1 MSPEKFKKV
10 VDLCN
15 QISNITYENLTK
27 IIRLEKT
34 GSATG
39 ARKLDDS
46 DQNDIDSWMGG
57 GTCFSMT
64 WHLYQALTD
73 MGFKPRLVMGHKRKE
88 RNIHCALIL
97 PDPDDSVVTPGQ
109 LFSTNVT
116 PTSMSS
122 RPCAGTGS
130 PLSSLTPSASDSK
143 ARSCQQVNLLSRH
156 SPLSSLTPSA
166 SDSKARSCQQ
176 VNLLSRH
183 SPLSS
188 LVSSLSSNSY
198 LLDPGYLIF
207 DPLPMPLPQPF
218 GTGEAFFP
226 LSPNCVRLVR
236 PTLESMELWTGGAGA
251 PMKLRFEYPV
261 EGVSVEEF
269 KHHWNESFYREMM
282 TYPVLNRLD
291 REKGVQ
297 YYYQKGNLVVRSST
311 GSQMTR
317 IDPADRVQTL
327 SDIFKLSPTI
337 IEKALNILE
346 KK

>member
-1 MSPEKFKKV
+1 MSPENMKKV

-27 IIRLEKT
+27 IIRLEQT
-34 GSATG
+34 GSATS

-97 PDPDDSVVTPGQ
+97 PDPDASLITNHQPLTTENLPDPDNSREPSV
-109 LFSTNVT
+109 
-116 PTSMSS
+116 MSD
-122 RPCAGTGS
+122 AF
-130 PLSSLTPSASDSK
+130 
-143 ARSCQQVNLLSRH
+143 NH
-156 SPLSSLTPSA
+156 
-166 SDSKARSCQQ
+166 
-176 VNLLSRH
+176 
-183 SPLSS
+183 LSS
-188 LVSSLSSNSY
+188 LVSRLSSNSY

-297 YYYQKGNLVVRSST
+297 YYYQKGNLVVRNAT
-311 GSQMTR
+311 GSKMTK

>member
-1 MSPEKFKKV
+1 MKKV

-27 IIRLEKT
+27 IIRLEQT

-64 WHLYQALTD
+64 WHLYQTLTD

-97 PDPDDSVVTPGQ
+97 PDPD
-109 LFSTNVT
+109 
-116 PTSMSS
+116 
-122 RPCAGTGS
+122 GS
-130 PLSSLTPSASDSK
+130 
-143 ARSCQQVNLLSRH
+143 LL
-156 SPLSSLTPSA
+156 
-166 SDSKARSCQQ
+166 
-176 VNLLSRH
+176 
-183 SPLSS
+183 
-188 LVSSLSSNSY
+188 SNSY

-207 DPLPMPLPQPF
+207 DPLQMPLPQPF

-261 EGVSVEEF
+261 AGVSVEEF
-269 KHHWNESFYREMM
+269 KQHWNESFYREMM

-297 YYYQKGNLVVRSST
+297 YYYQKGNLVVRNAT
-311 GSQMTR
+311 GSKMTK
-317 IDPADRVQTL
+317 IEPADRVQTL
-327 SDIFKLSPTI
+327 SDIFKLSPDI

-346 KK
+346 NKR

>member
-1 MSPEKFKKV
+1 MKKV

-15 QISNITYENLTK
+15 QLSNITYENLTK
-27 IIRLEKT
+27 IIRLEQT

-64 WHLYQALTD
+64 WHLYQTLTD

-97 PDPDDSVVTPGQ
+97 PDPDSSLT
-109 LFSTNVT
+109 TNHQPLT
-116 PTSMSS
+116 T
-122 RPCAGTGS
+122 
-130 PLSSLTPSASDSK
+130 PLSSEI
-143 ARSCQQVNLLSRH
+143 
-156 SPLSSLTPSA
+156 PLSATVG
-166 SDSKARSCQQ
+166 SDLIAQS
-176 VNLLSRH
+176 
-183 SPLSS
+183 
-188 LVSSLSSNSY
+188 SY

-226 LSPNCVRLVR
+226 LAPNCVRLVR

-297 YYYQKGNLVVRSST
+297 YYYQKGNLVVRNAT
-311 GSQMTR
+311 GSQMTK
-317 IDPADRVQTL
+317 IAPADRVQTL
-327 SDIFKLSPTI
+327 SDIFKLSPDI

-346 KK
+346 KR

>member
-1 MSPEKFKKV
+1 MTPENMKKV

-27 IIRLEKT
+27 IIRLEQT

-64 WHLYQALTD
+64 WHLYQTLTD

-97 PDPDDSVVTPGQ
+97 PDPDSNVTLEAHSADRAHNGSYRSLHSLQ
-109 LFSTNVT
+109 DDKSNLFSRSV
-116 PTSMSS
+116 
-122 RPCAGTGS
+122 S
-130 PLSSLTPSASDSK
+130 PASVPG
-143 ARSCQQVNLLSRH
+143 AV
-156 SPLSSLTPSA
+156 
-166 SDSKARSCQQ
+166 
-176 VNLLSRH
+176 
-183 SPLSS
+183 
-188 LVSSLSSNSY
+188 LSSNSY

-207 DPLPMPLPQPF
+207 DPLQMPLPQPF

-291 REKGVQ
+291 REKGIQ

-311 GSQMTR
+311 GSQMKR
-317 IDPADRVQTL
+317 IEPADRVQTL
-327 SDIFKLSPTI
+327 SDIFKLSPSV
-337 IEKALNILE
+337 IEQALQILE
-346 KK
+346 KKH

>member
-1 MSPEKFKKV
+1 MKKV

-27 IIRLEKT
+27 IIRLEQT

-64 WHLYQALTD
+64 WHLYQTLTD

-97 PDPDDSVVTPGQ
+97 PDPDSNVTLEAHSADRAHNGSYRSLHSLQ
-109 LFSTNVT
+109 DDKSNLFSRSVS
-116 PTSMSS
+116 PASV
-122 RPCAGTGS
+122 PGS
-130 PLSSLTPSASDSK
+130 
-143 ARSCQQVNLLSRH
+143 V
-156 SPLSSLTPSA
+156 
-166 SDSKARSCQQ
+166 
-176 VNLLSRH
+176 
-183 SPLSS
+183 
-188 LVSSLSSNSY
+188 LSSNSY

-207 DPLPMPLPQPF
+207 DPLQMPLPQPF

-291 REKGVQ
+291 REKGIQ

-311 GSQMTR
+311 GSQMKR
-317 IDPADRVQTL
+317 IEPADRVQTL
-327 SDIFKLSPTI
+327 SDIFKLSPAI
-337 IEKALNILE
+337 IEQALQILE
-346 KK
+346 KKH

>member
-1 MSPEKFKKV
+1 MTPENMKKV

-27 IIRLEKT
+27 IIRLEQT

-64 WHLYQALTD
+64 WHMYQALTD

-97 PDPDDSVVTPGQ
+97 PDPDPS
-109 LFSTNVT
+109 
-116 PTSMSS
+116 
-122 RPCAGTGS
+122 
-130 PLSSLTPSASDSK
+130 TPSL
-143 ARSCQQVNLLSRH
+143 RLSAQDDTALH
-156 SPLSSLTPSA
+156 A
-166 SDSKARSCQQ
+166 
-176 VNLLSRH
+176 
-183 SPLSS
+183 PLSS
-188 LVSSLSSNSY
+188 LVSPLSFDALYPKATIGSDLIAHTSY

-207 DPLPMPLPQPF
+207 DPLQMPLPQPF
-218 GTGEAFFP
+218 DTGEAFFP

-327 SDIFKLSPTI
+327 SDIFKLSPSI
-337 IEKALNILE
+337 IEQALQILE
-346 KK
+346 KKH

>member
-1 MSPEKFKKV
+1 MSPENMKKV

-27 IIRLEKT
+27 IIRLEQT

-116 PTSMSS
+116 PTSV
-122 RPCAGTGS
+122 PGS

-156 SPLSSLTPSA
+156 SPLSSF
-166 SDSKARSCQQ
+166 
-176 VNLLSRH
+176 VSR
-183 SPLSS
+183 
-188 LVSSLSSNSY
+188 LSSNSY

-297 YYYQKGNLVVRSST
+297 YYYQKGNLVVRNAT
-311 GSQMTR
+311 GSKMTK

>member
-1 MSPEKFKKV
+1 MTPENMKKV

-27 IIRLEKT
+27 IIRLEQT

-97 PDPDDSVVTPGQ
+97 PDPDDSVVTPISGYG
-109 LFSTNVT
+109 FVT
-116 PTSMSS
+116 PDAV
-122 RPCAGTGS
+122 PGS
-130 PLSSLTPSASDSK
+130 P
-143 ARSCQQVNLLSRH
+143 
-156 SPLSSLTPSA
+156 
-166 SDSKARSCQQ
+166 
-176 VNLLSRH
+176 
-183 SPLSS
+183 
-188 LVSSLSSNSY
+188 LSSNSY

-207 DPLPMPLPQPF
+207 DPLQMPLPQPF

-291 REKGVQ
+291 REKGIQ
-297 YYYQKGNLVVRSST
+297 YYYQKGNLVVRNAT
-311 GSQMTR
+311 GSKMTK
-317 IDPADRVQTL
+317 IEPADRVQTL
-327 SDIFKLSPTI
+327 SDIFKLSPSI
-337 IEKALNILE
+337 IEQALQILE
-346 KK
+346 KKH

>member
-1 MSPEKFKKV
+1 MTPENMKKV

-27 IIRLEKT
+27 IIRLEQT

-64 WHLYQALTD
+64 WHMYQALTD

-97 PDPDDSVVTPGQ
+97 PDPDPS
-109 LFSTNVT
+109 
-116 PTSMSS
+116 
-122 RPCAGTGS
+122 
-130 PLSSLTPSASDSK
+130 TPSL
-143 ARSCQQVNLLSRH
+143 RLSAQDDTALH
-156 SPLSSLTPSA
+156 A
-166 SDSKARSCQQ
+166 
-176 VNLLSRH
+176 
-183 SPLSS
+183 PLSS

-207 DPLPMPLPQPF
+207 DPLQMPLPQPF
-218 GTGEAFFP
+218 DSGEAFFP

-291 REKGVQ
+291 REKGIQ

-311 GSQMTR
+311 GSKMTK
-317 IDPADRVQTL
+317 IEPADRVQTL
-327 SDIFKLSPTI
+327 SDIFKLSPSI
-337 IEKALNILE
+337 IEQALQILE
-346 KK
+346 KKH

>member
-1 MSPEKFKKV
+1 MTPENMKKV

-27 IIRLEKT
+27 IIRLEQT

-64 WHLYQALTD
+64 WHMYQTLTD

-97 PDPDDSVVTPGQ
+97 PDPDPSTPSLRLSAQ
-109 LFSTNVT
+109 DDTALH
-116 PTSMSS
+116 
-122 RPCAGTGS
+122 A
-130 PLSSLTPSASDSK
+130 PLSSL
-143 ARSCQQVNLLSRH
+143 V
-156 SPLSSLTPSA
+156 
-166 SDSKARSCQQ
+166 
-176 VNLLSRH
+176 

-188 LVSSLSSNSY
+188 LVSSLSFDALYPKATIGSDLIAHTSY

-207 DPLPMPLPQPF
+207 DPLQMPLPQPF

-291 REKGVQ
+291 REKGIQ

-311 GSQMTR
+311 GSKMTK
-317 IDPADRVQTL
+317 IEPADRVQTL
-327 SDIFKLSPTI
+327 SDIFKLSPSI
-337 IEKALNILE
+337 IEQALQILE
-346 KK
+346 KKR

>member
-1 MSPEKFKKV
+1 MARPHSSHLIAHTCMSPENFKKV

-27 IIRLEKT
+27 IIRLEQT

-97 PDPDDSVVTPGQ
+97 PDLD
-109 LFSTNVT
+109 
-116 PTSMSS
+116 
-122 RPCAGTGS
+122 A
-130 PLSSLTPSASDSK
+130 
-143 ARSCQQVNLLSRH
+143 
-156 SPLSSLTPSA
+156 
-166 SDSKARSCQQ
+166 
-176 VNLLSRH
+176 
-183 SPLSS
+183 
-188 LVSSLSSNSY
+188 LSSNALYPKATEGSDLIAHTSY

-236 PTLESMELWTGGAGA
+236 PTMESMELWTGGAGA

-297 YYYQKGNLVVRSST
+297 YYYQKGNLVVRNAT
-311 GSQMTR
+311 GSQMTK
-317 IDPADRVQTL
+317 IAPADRVQTL
-327 SDIFKLSPTI
+327 SDIFKLSPDI

-346 KK
+346 KKS

>member
-1 MSPEKFKKV
+1 MTPENMKKV

-15 QISNITYENLTK
+15 QLSNITYENLTK
-27 IIRLEKT
+27 IIRLEQT

-39 ARKLDDS
+39 ARMLDDS

-64 WHLYQALTD
+64 WHLYQTLTD

-97 PDPDDSVVTPGQ
+97 PDPDSSLT
-109 LFSTNVT
+109 TNHQPLT
-116 PTSMSS
+116 T
-122 RPCAGTGS
+122 
-130 PLSSLTPSASDSK
+130 PLSSEI
-143 ARSCQQVNLLSRH
+143 
-156 SPLSSLTPSA
+156 PLGATVGRDLIAQS
-166 SDSKARSCQQ
+166 
-176 VNLLSRH
+176 
-183 SPLSS
+183 
-188 LVSSLSSNSY
+188 SY

-226 LSPNCVRLVR
+226 LAPNCVRLVR

-297 YYYQKGNLVVRSST
+297 YYYQKGNLVVRNAT
-311 GSQMTR
+311 GSQMTK
-317 IDPADRVQTL
+317 IAPADRVQTL
-327 SDIFKLSPTI
+327 SDIFKLSPDI

-346 KK
+346 KR

>member
-1 MSPEKFKKV
+1 MTPENMKKV

-27 IIRLEKT
+27 IIRLEQT

-64 WHLYQALTD
+64 WHLYQTLTD

-97 PDPDDSVVTPGQ
+97 PDPDSNVTLEAHSADRAHNGSYRSLHSLQ
-109 LFSTNVT
+109 DDKSNLFSRSVS
-116 PTSMSS
+116 PTSVL
-122 RPCAGTGS
+122 GS
-130 PLSSLTPSASDSK
+130 P
-143 ARSCQQVNLLSRH
+143 
-156 SPLSSLTPSA
+156 
-166 SDSKARSCQQ
+166 
-176 VNLLSRH
+176 
-183 SPLSS
+183 
-188 LVSSLSSNSY
+188 LSSNSY

-207 DPLPMPLPQPF
+207 DPLQMPLPQPF

-291 REKGVQ
+291 REKGIQ

-311 GSQMTR
+311 GSQMKR
-317 IDPADRVQTL
+317 IEPADRVQTL
-327 SDIFKLSPTI
+327 SDIFKLSPSI
-337 IEKALNILE
+337 IEQALQILE
-346 KK
+346 KKH

>member
-1 MSPEKFKKV
+1 MTPENMKKV

-27 IIRLEKT
+27 IIRLEQT

-97 PDPDDSVVTPGQ
+97 PDPDSNVTLEAHSADRAHNGSYRSLHSLQ
-109 LFSTNVT
+109 DDKSNLFSRSVS
-116 PTSMSS
+116 PASV
-122 RPCAGTGS
+122 PGS
-130 PLSSLTPSASDSK
+130 
-143 ARSCQQVNLLSRH
+143 V
-156 SPLSSLTPSA
+156 
-166 SDSKARSCQQ
+166 
-176 VNLLSRH
+176 
-183 SPLSS
+183 
-188 LVSSLSSNSY
+188 LSSNSY

-207 DPLPMPLPQPF
+207 DPLQMPLPQPF

-291 REKGVQ
+291 REKGIQ

-311 GSQMTR
+311 GSKMTK
-317 IDPADRVQTL
+317 IEPADRVQTL
-327 SDIFKLSPTI
+327 SDIFKLSPSI
-337 IEKALNILE
+337 IEQALQILE
-346 KK
+346 KKH

>member
-1 MSPEKFKKV
+1 MTPENMKKV

-27 IIRLEKT
+27 IIRLEQT

-46 DQNDIDSWMGG
+46 DQNDVDSWMGG

-64 WHLYQALTD
+64 WHLYQMLTD

-97 PDPDDSVVTPGQ
+97 PDPDSNVTLEAHSADRAHNGSYRSLHSLQ
-109 LFSTNVT
+109 DDKSNLFSRSVS
-116 PTSMSS
+116 PTSV
-122 RPCAGTGS
+122 P
-130 PLSSLTPSASDSK
+130 
-143 ARSCQQVNLLSRH
+143 V
-156 SPLSSLTPSA
+156 
-166 SDSKARSCQQ
+166 
-176 VNLLSRH
+176 

-207 DPLPMPLPQPF
+207 DPLQMPLPQPF

-291 REKGVQ
+291 REKGIQ
-297 YYYQKGNLVVRSST
+297 YYYQKGNLVVRRST
-311 GSQMTR
+311 GSQMKR
-317 IDPADRVQTL
+317 IEPADRVQTL
-327 SDIFKLSPTI
+327 SDIFKLSPSI
-337 IEKALNILE
+337 IEQALQILE
-346 KK
+346 KKH

>member
-1 MSPEKFKKV
+1 MTPENMKKV

-27 IIRLEKT
+27 IIRLEQT

-97 PDPDDSVVTPGQ
+97 PDPDAEN
-109 LFSTNVT
+109 NVT
-116 PTSMSS
+116 
-122 RPCAGTGS
+122 

-156 SPLSSLTPSA
+156 SPLSSF
-166 SDSKARSCQQ
+166 
-176 VNLLSRH
+176 VSR
-183 SPLSS
+183 
-188 LVSSLSSNSY
+188 LSSNEY

-236 PTLESMELWTGGAGA
+236 PTMESMELWTGGAGA

-297 YYYQKGNLVVRSST
+297 YYYQKGNLVVRNAT
-311 GSQMTR
+311 GSQMTK
-317 IDPADRVQTL
+317 IAPADRVQTL
-327 SDIFKLSPTI
+327 SDIFKLSPDI

-346 KK
+346 KKS

>member
-1 MSPEKFKKV
+1 MTPENMKKV

-15 QISNITYENLTK
+15 QVSNITYENLTK
-27 IIRLEKT
+27 IIRLEQT

-64 WHLYQALTD
+64 WHMYQALTD

-97 PDPDDSVVTPGQ
+97 PDPDPS
-109 LFSTNVT
+109 
-116 PTSMSS
+116 
-122 RPCAGTGS
+122 
-130 PLSSLTPSASDSK
+130 TPSL
-143 ARSCQQVNLLSRH
+143 RLSAQDDTALH
-156 SPLSSLTPSA
+156 A
-166 SDSKARSCQQ
+166 
-176 VNLLSRH
+176 
-183 SPLSS
+183 PLSS
-188 LVSSLSSNSY
+188 LVSPLSFDALYPKATIGSDLIAHTSY

-207 DPLPMPLPQPF
+207 DPLQMPLPQPF
-218 GTGEAFFP
+218 DTGEAFFP

-291 REKGVQ
+291 REKGIQ

-311 GSQMTR
+311 GSKMTK
-317 IDPADRVQTL
+317 IEPADRVQTL
-327 SDIFKLSPTI
+327 SDIFKLSPSI
-337 IEKALNILE
+337 IEQALQILE
-346 KK
+346 KKH

>member
-1 MSPEKFKKV
+1 MTPENMKKV

-27 IIRLEKT
+27 IIRLEQT

-64 WHLYQALTD
+64 WHMYQALTD

-97 PDPDDSVVTPGQ
+97 PDPDPSTPSLRLSAQ
-109 LFSTNVT
+109 DDTALH
-116 PTSMSS
+116 
-122 RPCAGTGS
+122 A
-130 PLSSLTPSASDSK
+130 PLSSL
-143 ARSCQQVNLLSRH
+143 V
-156 SPLSSLTPSA
+156 
-166 SDSKARSCQQ
+166 
-176 VNLLSRH
+176 

-188 LVSSLSSNSY
+188 LVSSLSFDALYPKATIGSDLIAHTSY

-207 DPLPMPLPQPF
+207 DPLQMPLPQPF
-218 GTGEAFFP
+218 DTGEAFFP

-291 REKGVQ
+291 REKGIQ
-297 YYYQKGNLVVRSST
+297 YYYQKGNLVVRLNPPIVCRPSAISS
-311 GSQMTR
+311 SFRLPSSSRHSRFLRKSTR
-317 IDPADRVQTL
+317 RRF
-327 SDIFKLSPTI
+327 SY
-337 IEKALNILE
+337 LN
-346 KK
+346 

>member
-1 MSPEKFKKV
+1 MTPENMKKV

-27 IIRLEKT
+27 IIRLEQT

-64 WHLYQALTD
+64 WHLYQTLTD

-97 PDPDDSVVTPGQ
+97 PDPDSNVTLEAHSADRAHNGSYRSLHSLQ
-109 LFSTNVT
+109 DDKSNLFSRSVS
-116 PTSMSS
+116 PASV
-122 RPCAGTGS
+122 PGS
-130 PLSSLTPSASDSK
+130 P
-143 ARSCQQVNLLSRH
+143 
-156 SPLSSLTPSA
+156 
-166 SDSKARSCQQ
+166 
-176 VNLLSRH
+176 
-183 SPLSS
+183 
-188 LVSSLSSNSY
+188 LSSNSY

-207 DPLPMPLPQPF
+207 DPLQMPLPQPF

-291 REKGVQ
+291 REKGIQ

-311 GSQMTR
+311 GSQMKR
-317 IDPADRVQTL
+317 IEPADRVQTL
-327 SDIFKLSPTI
+327 SDIFKLSPSI
-337 IEKALNILE
+337 IEQALLILE
-346 KK
+346 KKH

>member
-1 MSPEKFKKV
+1 MSPENMKKV

-27 IIRLEKT
+27 IIRLEQT

-64 WHLYQALTD
+64 WHLYQTLTD

-97 PDPDDSVVTPGQ
+97 PDPDE
-109 LFSTNVT
+109 
-116 PTSMSS
+116 
-122 RPCAGTGS
+122 
-130 PLSSLTPSASDSK
+130 
-143 ARSCQQVNLLSRH
+143 

-188 LVSSLSSNSY
+188 LVSRLSSNSY

-269 KHHWNESFYREMM
+269 KLHWNESFYREMM

-327 SDIFKLSPTI
+327 SDIFKLSPSI
-337 IEKALNILE
+337 IEQALQILE
-346 KK
+346 KKH

>member
-1 MSPEKFKKV
+1 MKKV

-27 IIRLEKT
+27 IIRLEQT
-34 GSATG
+34 GSAIG

-97 PDPDDSVVTPGQ
+97 PDPDPSTPSLRLSAQDDTALRSPLYNAVTPAPVPGPD
-109 LFSTNVT
+109 S
-116 PTSMSS
+116 
-122 RPCAGTGS
+122 CK
-130 PLSSLTPSASDSK
+130 TPS
-143 ARSCQQVNLLSRH
+143 Q
-156 SPLSSLTPSA
+156 
-166 SDSKARSCQQ
+166 
-176 VNLLSRH
+176 H

-188 LVSSLSSNSY
+188 LVSRLSSNTPYLKTTEGSDLIAHSSY

-261 EGVSVEEF
+261 EGVSVDEF

-297 YYYQKGNLVVRSST
+297 YYYQKGNLVVRSSS
-311 GSQMTR
+311 GSQMTK
-317 IDPADRVQTL
+317 IAPADRVQTL
-327 SDIFKLSPTI
+327 SDIFKLSPDI
-337 IEKALNILE
+337 IERALNILE

>member
-1 MSPEKFKKV
+1 MSPENMKKV

-27 IIRLEKT
+27 IIRLEQT

-64 WHLYQALTD
+64 WHLYQTLTD

-97 PDPDDSVVTPGQ
+97 PDPDCASCYPGPSSQTVIPDSLSPR
-109 LFSTNVT
+109 
-116 PTSMSS
+116 TSSG
-122 RPCAGTGS
+122 AE
-130 PLSSLTPSASDSK
+130 
-143 ARSCQQVNLLSRH
+143 
-156 SPLSSLTPSA
+156 
-166 SDSKARSCQQ
+166 
-176 VNLLSRH
+176 

-188 LVSSLSSNSY
+188 LVSRHASNEY

-218 GTGEAFFP
+218 GSGEAFFP
-226 LSPNCVRLVR
+226 LAPNCVRLVR
-236 PTLESMELWTGGAGA
+236 PTMESMELWTGGAGA

-291 REKGVQ
+291 REKGIQ
-297 YYYQKGNLVVRSST
+297 YYYQKGNLVVRNAT
-311 GSQMTR
+311 GSQMTK
-317 IDPADRVQTL
+317 IAPADRVQTL
-327 SDIFKLSPTI
+327 SDIFKLSPDI
-337 IEKALNILE
+337 IERALRILE

>member
-1 MSPEKFKKV
+1 MSPENMKKV

-27 IIRLEKT
+27 IIRLEQT

-64 WHLYQALTD
+64 WHLYQTITD

-116 PTSMSS
+116 PTSV
-122 RPCAGTGS
+122 PG
-130 PLSSLTPSASDSK
+130 
-143 ARSCQQVNLLSRH
+143 
-156 SPLSSLTPSA
+156 
-166 SDSKARSCQQ
+166 
-176 VNLLSRH
+176 

-188 LVSSLSSNSY
+188 LVSRLSSNSY

-236 PTLESMELWTGGAGA
+236 PTLESMELWPAAQA
-251 PMKLRFEYPV
+251 PP
-261 EGVSVEEF
+261 
-269 KHHWNESFYREMM
+269 
-282 TYPVLNRLD
+282 
-291 REKGVQ
+291 
-297 YYYQKGNLVVRSST
+297 
-311 GSQMTR
+311 
-317 IDPADRVQTL
+317 
-327 SDIFKLSPTI
+327 
-337 IEKALNILE
+337 
-346 KK
+346 

>member
-1 MSPEKFKKV
+1 MSPENFKKV

-27 IIRLEKT
+27 IIRLEQT

-97 PDPDDSVVTPGQ
+97 PDSDAEN
-109 LFSTNVT
+109 NVT
-116 PTSMSS
+116 P
-122 RPCAGTGS
+122 
-130 PLSSLTPSASDSK
+130 LSSF
-143 ARSCQQVNLLSRH
+143 VSR
-156 SPLSSLTPSA
+156 
-166 SDSKARSCQQ
+166 
-176 VNLLSRH
+176 
-183 SPLSS
+183 
-188 LVSSLSSNSY
+188 LSSNEY

-207 DPLPMPLPQPF
+207 DPLPMPLSQPF

-236 PTLESMELWTGGAGA
+236 PTMESMELWTGGAGA

-297 YYYQKGNLVVRSST
+297 YYYQKGNLVVRNAT
-311 GSQMTR
+311 GSQMTK
-317 IDPADRVQTL
+317 IAPADRVQTL
-327 SDIFKLSPTI
+327 SDIFKLSPDI

-346 KK
+346 KKS

>member
-1 MSPEKFKKV
+1 MTPENMKKV

-27 IIRLEKT
+27 IIRLEQT

-64 WHLYQALTD
+64 WHLYQTLTD

-97 PDPDDSVVTPGQ
+97 PDPDSNVTLEAHSADRAHNGSYRSLHSLQ
-109 LFSTNVT
+109 DDKSNLFSRSVS
-116 PTSMSS
+116 PASV
-122 RPCAGTGS
+122 PGS
-130 PLSSLTPSASDSK
+130 
-143 ARSCQQVNLLSRH
+143 V
-156 SPLSSLTPSA
+156 
-166 SDSKARSCQQ
+166 
-176 VNLLSRH
+176 
-183 SPLSS
+183 
-188 LVSSLSSNSY
+188 LSSNSY

-207 DPLPMPLPQPF
+207 DPLQMPLPQPF

-291 REKGVQ
+291 REKGIQ

-311 GSQMTR
+311 GSKMTK
-317 IDPADRVQTL
+317 IEPADRVQTL
-327 SDIFKLSPTI
+327 SDIFKLSPAI
-337 IEKALNILE
+337 IEQALQILE
-346 KK
+346 KKH

>member
-1 MSPEKFKKV
+1 MTPENMKKV

-15 QISNITYENLTK
+15 QISSITYENLTK
-27 IIRLEKT
+27 IIRLEQT

-64 WHLYQALTD
+64 WHLYQTLTD

-97 PDPDDSVVTPGQ
+97 PDLEETSSNNTSYLTPH
-109 LFSTNVT
+109 
-116 PTSMSS
+116 TSHLIAQTSS
-122 RPCAGTGS
+122 PNHQ
-130 PLSSLTPSASDSK
+130 SLT
-143 ARSCQQVNLLSRH
+143 
-156 SPLSSLTPSA
+156 TE
-166 SDSKARSCQQ
+166 
-176 VNLLSRH
+176 
-183 SPLSS
+183 
-188 LVSSLSSNSY
+188 Y

-226 LSPNCVRLVR
+226 LAPNCVRLVR
-236 PTLESMELWTGGAGA
+236 PTMESMELWTGGAGA

-291 REKGVQ
+291 RKKGIQ
-297 YYYQKGNLVVRSST
+297 YYYQKGNLVVRNAT
-311 GSQMTR
+311 GSQMTK
-317 IDPADRVQTL
+317 IAPADRVQTL
-327 SDIFKLSPTI
+327 SDIFKLSPDI
-337 IEKALNILE
+337 IERALRILE

>member
-1 MSPEKFKKV
+1 MTPENMNKV

-27 IIRLEKT
+27 IIRLEQT

-64 WHLYQALTD
+64 WHLYQKLTD

-97 PDPDDSVVTPGQ
+97 PDPDSNVTLEAHSADRAHNGSYRSLHSLQ
-109 LFSTNVT
+109 DDKSNLFSRSVT
-116 PTSMSS
+116 PTSVS
-122 RPCAGTGS
+122 G
-130 PLSSLTPSASDSK
+130 
-143 ARSCQQVNLLSRH
+143 
-156 SPLSSLTPSA
+156 
-166 SDSKARSCQQ
+166 
-176 VNLLSRH
+176 

-207 DPLPMPLPQPF
+207 DPLQMPLPQPF

-291 REKGVQ
+291 REKGIQ

-311 GSQMTR
+311 GSQMKR
-317 IDPADRVQTL
+317 IEPADRVQTL
-327 SDIFKLSPTI
+327 SDIFKLSPSI
-337 IEKALNILE
+337 IEQALQILE
-346 KK
+346 KKH

>member
-1 MSPEKFKKV
+1 MKKV

-27 IIRLEKT
+27 IIRLEQT

-64 WHLYQALTD
+64 WHLYQTLTD

-97 PDPDDSVVTPGQ
+97 PDPDAGHFGLSSQT
-109 LFSTNVT
+109 VT
-116 PTSMSS
+116 PTTV
-122 RPCAGTGS
+122 PGS
-130 PLSSLTPSASDSK
+130 AFPSIEF
-143 ARSCQQVNLLSRH
+143 
-156 SPLSSLTPSA
+156 
-166 SDSKARSCQQ
+166 
-176 VNLLSRH
+176 
-183 SPLSS
+183 
-188 LVSSLSSNSY
+188 

-226 LSPNCVRLVR
+226 LAPNCVRLVR

-269 KHHWNESFYREMM
+269 KQHWNESFYREMM

-297 YYYQKGNLVVRSST
+297 YYYQKGNLVVRNAT
-311 GSQMTR
+311 GSKMTK
-317 IDPADRVQTL
+317 IEPADRVQTL
-327 SDIFKLSPTI
+327 SDIFKLSPDI